1 MESRPTQDDESNK
14 KLPYRGR
21 SCVNDLQVR
30 LDGQEVVILDGAMG
44 TELERRGAPMDAVA
58 WDAAALATH
67 PDLVREVHEE
77 YIEAG
82 ADVITTNTFATARHV
97 LEPAGMGDQFR
108 LFNSRAVTLAREAR
122 ENVAEGPVYI
132 AGSIS
137 TMSARIDQSYKP
149 RAGVARDN
157 YQVQAEILA
166 ESGVDLIVLEMLRDL
181 EHSSYAVEAAVATGL
196 PVWLGF
202 SCKTTDDGTVML
214 LEGND
219 TLAEALAH
227 LPPLG
232 ASLVAIMH
240 TLTEDT
246 PPALREVNSHW
257 SGPVGAYPHSGKF
270 IMPNWQFVDIIS
282 PEDFTKL
289 AQGWMEMGVR
299 LIGGCCGI
307 GPEHIR
313 LLKETLSKR

>member
-1 MESRPTQDDESNK
+1 
-14 KLPYRGR
+14 
-21 SCVNDLQVR
+21 V
-30 LDGQEVVILDGAMG
+30 
-44 TELERRGAPMDAVA
+44 
-58 WDAAALATH
+58 
-67 PDLVREVHEE
+67 VREVHEE

-97 LEPAGMGDQFR
+97 LEPAGMGHQFR
-108 LFNSRAVTLAREAR
+108 SLNTRAVTLVREAR
-122 ENVAEGPVYI
+122 ENVAEGPVFI

-149 RAGVARDN
+149 RAEVARDN

-181 EHSSYAVEAAVATGL
+181 EHASYAVEAAVATGL
-196 PVWLGF
+196 PVWVGF
-202 SCKTTDDGTVML
+202 SCKTTGEGTVVL
-214 LEGND
+214 LEGNN

-227 LPPLG
+227 IPPLG

-246 PPALREVNSHW
+246 PPALREVNSRW
-257 SGPVGAYPHSGKF
+257 SGPVGAYPHSGEF
-270 IMPNWQFVDIIS
+270 IMPNWQFIDIIS
-282 PEDFTKL
+282 PEDFTKQ

-313 LLKETLSKR
+313 LLKERLSKR

>member
-1 MESRPTQDDESNK
+1 MDD
-14 KLPYRGR
+14 
-21 SCVNDLQVR
+21 
-30 LDGQEVVILDGAMG
+30 
-44 TELERRGAPMDAVA
+44 VA

-67 PDLVREVHEE
+67 PDVVREVHED

-82 ADVITTNTFATARHV
+82 AEVITTNTFATARHV
-97 LEPAGMGDQFR
+97 LEPAGLGDHFR
-108 LFNSRAVTLAREAR
+108 SLNTRAVTLAREAR
-122 ENVAEGPVYI
+122 ENVAEGPVCI

-137 TMSARIDQSYKP
+137 TMSARTDQSYKP
-149 RAGVARDN
+149 RAEVARDN

-181 EHSSYAVEAAVATGL
+181 EHASYAVEAAVATGL
-196 PVWLGF
+196 PVWVGF
-202 SCKTTDDGTVML
+202 SCKITGEGTVVL
-214 LEGND
+214 LEGNN

-227 LPPLG
+227 IPPLG

-246 PPALREVNSHW
+246 LPALREVNSRW
-257 SGPVGAYPHSGKF
+257 SGPVGAYPHSGEF

-282 PEDFTKL
+282 PEDFTKQ
-289 AQGWMEMGVR
+289 AQGWTGMGVQ
-299 LIGGCCGI
+299 LVGGCCGI

-313 LLKETLSKR
+313 LLKERLPKPSS